1 MHSLTPQKNR
11 NPHSEELQTMRCK
24 SLLFFLLLSATAPL
38 AHAHRAMVL
47 CSDNGDNTITC
58 QGGFSDGSSAA
69 GVAMRI
75 ESTDKRVLM
84 QGRMGEDSE
93 FTFEKPRIPFV
104 VVFDAGADHRV
115 TLPGRQISR

>member
-1 MHSLTPQKNR
+1 MPY
-11 NPHSEELQTMRCK
+11 K
-24 SLLFFLLLSATAPL
+24 SLFLSLILFAAVPL
-38 AHAHRAMVL
+38 VHAHRAMVL

-69 GVAMRI
+69 GVTMRI
-75 ESTDKRVLM
+75 ESTDNRVLM

-93 FTFEKPRIPFV
+93 FTFEKPRTSFV

-115 TLPGRQISR
+115 TLPGRQITR